1 MEIEEL
7 TSENEEMA
15 DKIKEQRDRLH
26 QYEIQINTTQDS
38 TST

>member
-26 QYEIQINTTQDS
+26 
-38 TST
+38 